1 MPQPSIF
8 NAEWYLEKNPDV
20 AAAVRLGLVDAR
32 QHFEHYGHLEGRDPG
47 PLFDTQ
53 YYLASNPDVA
63 GAVKAGQ
70 ISAYDHFVHYG
81 AAENRSPS
89 ELFSPDL
96 YLAQNPDIAA
106 VVNTGALTAVQH
118 YVAYGHKEGRPI
130 GITPD
135 PDPTPDPA
143 PDPTPDPTPDP
154 DPEQNG
160 VLLSLAPKDWTPSG
174 NQISFTLEFDSSIQ
188 LNGIS
193 LKGNG
198 SLSLSRE
205 SISTGGRT
213 VVETSLNATNGSQA
227 GTIDIEFIVPPGS
240 EGKSVSIKN
249 FTINGNVYPDIAHPL
264 DGSPGTIFEYH
275 NLSIENSLTS
285 PKNQNNDWDD
295 IFWGWDNIPGLT
307 GNSADGGEFS
317 MLNDSWSDEFNVA
330 GNPEE
335 GWDFDQTAS
344 PALGLI
350 ADPTDSFTEF
360 AF

>member
-20 AAAVRLGLVDAR
+20 AAAVRLGQVDAR

-53 YYLASNPDVA
+53 HYLASNPDVA
-63 GAVKAGQ
+63 GAVYTGQ

-89 ELFSPDL
+89 ELFNPDL

-106 VVNTGALTAVQH
+106 VVNTGLLTAVQH
-118 YVAYGHKEGRPI
+118 YVAYGHKEGRQI

-135 PDPTPDPA
+135 PDPS

-154 DPEQNG
+154 GPEQNG
-160 VLLSLAPKDWTPSG
+160 VLLSLVPKGWTPSS
-174 NQISFTLEFDSSIQ
+174 NQISFTLEFDSSVQ
-188 LNGIS
+188 LNSIS

-198 SLSLSRE
+198 SLSLSSE
-205 SISTGGRT
+205 SISTGGST
-213 VVETSLNATNGSQA
+213 VVEASLNATNGSHE

-249 FTINGNVYPDIAHPL
+249 FTINGNEYPDIVHPL
-264 DGSPGTIFEYH
+264 DGSPGSNFEYH

-285 PKNQNNDWDD
+285 PKTQNDGWDD
-295 IFWGWDNIPGLT
+295 IFSGWDNIPALSS
-307 GNSADGGEFS
+307 NSAGGEFS
-317 MLNDSWSDEFNVA
+317 ILNNNWLDEFNDA
-330 GNPEE
+330 GNPEQS
-335 GWDFDQTAS
+335 WDFGQTAS
-344 PALGLI
+344 PPLGLI
-350 ADPTDSFTEF
+350 ADAPDSFMDLVI
-360 AF
+360 